1 MDVFPTQYSVLSA
14 TALSDYLSTAYGLG
28 SAACRLLIH
37 NVSDTYLLE
46 NGDSKYIFKIYRDA
60 HRKLHEIKGEVDLL
74 LLLKSRGAKVSY
86 PIADLAGNNIQ
97 SFNAAEGTRYGVLF
111 TYAKGKVSVELS
123 ETQLQELGKEMAAL
137 HNVTSDMPLIYN
149 RIKFNIDT
157 TITQPLQVIKPAFA
171 ELKEEYDYL
180 ITTAAKVTAK
190 LQETDYSNFSYGY
203 CQYDFLPKNF
213 HFDEDDQVTFFDF
226 DFAGEGYLMNDI
238 MSFYIHYFLEVT
250 YGKMSRNDAEAAFEI
265 FISSYRKVRQ
275 LHEDELKIMCYLGFG
290 FWIFYLG
297 FQYDNFDD
305 WSNIF
310 FGPKYLKD
318 RVALIK
324 KWIDWFGEV

>member
-1 MDVFPTQYSVLSA
+1 MNVFPTQYSVLSA
-14 TALSDYLSTAYGLG
+14 TALNNYLSEAYDLDNTA
-28 SAACRLLIH
+28 CCLLIH

-46 NGDSKYIFKIYRDA
+46 NGDGKYIFKIYRDA
-60 HRKLHEIKGEVDLL
+60 HRKPDEIKGEINLL
-74 LLLKSRGAKVSY
+74 LTLKGRGAKVSY
-86 PIADLAGNNIQ
+86 PLADLTGKYFHP
-97 SFNAAEGTRYGVLF
+97 FNAAEGIRYGVLF

-123 ETQLQELGKEMAAL
+123 ETQLEELGKEMAVL
-137 HNVTSDMPLIYN
+137 HNITSDTPLVYN
-149 RIKFNIDT
+149 RIRFDIDT
-157 TITQPLQVIKPAFA
+157 TITLPLQVIKPAFA
-171 ELKEEYDYL
+171 ELRDEYDYL

-190 LQETDYSNFSYGY
+190 LQETNYSNFSYGY

-213 HFDEDDQVTFFDF
+213 HFDDDDNITFFDF

-250 YGKMSRNDAEAAFEI
+250 YGKMSRSDAEAAFGV
-265 FISSYRKVRQ
+265 FLNSYRKVRQ
-275 LHEDELKIMCYLGFG
+275 LHEDELKAMCYLGFG

-297 FQYDNFDD
+297 FQYENFDD

-310 FGPKYLKD
+310 FGPKFLKD

-324 KWIDWFGEV
+324 KWIDWFGEL